1 MLPKIR
7 AAYINFEDL
16 QDQNSGMVNLN
27 KGVEN
32 EGLFSNIE
40 LNLPI
45 TISNISSI
53 TSDNIQSK
61 IERMYEGKIFES
73 ILDTSILKNG
83 SNNLK
88 YKIKDSE
95 YVSYQIILT
104 ININGQQYQI
114 FSNKYLYI
122 SKDDS
127 TNSQIS
133 KYLNVA

>member
-1 MLPKIR
+1 M
-7 AAYINFEDL
+7 
-16 QDQNSGMVNLN
+16 
-27 KGVEN
+27 
-32 EGLFSNIE
+32 FSNIE

-61 IERMYEGKIFES
+61 IERMYEGKIFKS

-88 YKIKDSE
+88 YKIKDNE
-95 YVSYQIILT
+95 YGSYQIILT

-127 TNSQIS
+127 TNFQIS

>member
-1 MLPKIR
+1 
-7 AAYINFEDL
+7 
-16 QDQNSGMVNLN
+16 MVNLN

-61 IERMYEGKIFES
+61 IEKMYEGKIFES

-95 YVSYQIILT
+95 YGSYQIILT

-127 TNSQIS
+127 TNFQIS